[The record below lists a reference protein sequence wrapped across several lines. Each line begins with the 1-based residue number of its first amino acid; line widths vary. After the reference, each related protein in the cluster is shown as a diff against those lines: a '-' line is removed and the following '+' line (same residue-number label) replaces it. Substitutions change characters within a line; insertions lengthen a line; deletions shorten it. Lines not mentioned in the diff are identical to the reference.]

1 MKNYKVTGHIAV
13 LGVGMVLKLS
23 NAQASI
29 RTSSLKQKSKDIYI
43 VLAPIQFKQGEV
55 IVVVDGNVSKSVLVN
70 LEDLSK
76 KDIKQERKATKSS
89 TKKKDKKSDA
99 NPPETPEEDDDPVN
113 PDEDDSSD
121 ENLQPETDDEVIIN
135 DGNVNNLPV
144 AKK

>member
-29 RTSSLKQKSKDIYI
+29 RASSLKQKSKDIYL

-55 IVVVDGNVSKSVLVN
+55 IIVVDGNVSKSVLVN
-70 LEDLSK
+70 LEELSK

-89 TKKKDKKSDA
+89 TKKKDKKSDV
-99 NPPETPEEDDDPVN
+99 NPPETPEEDG
-113 PDEDDSSD
+113 DDSSDKNPDGD
-121 ENLQPETDDEVIIN
+121 ENLQPETDDEVIVN